1 MFRPADYRAK
11 LLKTGTREVDP
22 LVDHLLQNPLSDE
35 VKLSIE
41 AINKDKIQR
50 MYVESCLLATANL
63 GEISEVLEIPESI
76 LMLYRDIYYDV
87 CSMTKLQKL
96 SIISSNRD
104 ASEQQMKMWA
114 LSQGMEFIKWRI
126 GKKIAISPVEG
137 LSALFSDAFYKSKEA
152 FFNPNSSVSSRE
164 ALRWAKQSVDIAKLL
179 KTWVADSEEAMKDIE
194 LALEKYIGDDIQ
206 FPTLD
211 QLIEEN
217 NDESNGGSS

>member
-35 VKLSIE
+35 VKLSIDT
-41 AINKDKIQR
+41 INKDKIQR

-87 CSMTKLQKL
+87 CNMTKLQKL
-96 SIISSNRD
+96 SIISSSRD

-126 GKKIAISPVEG
+126 GKKIAISPVDG

-217 NDESNGGSS
+217 NDESNGGSP